1 MSKPGL
7 LTDEHVPG
15 PCIAVLRSVGYD
27 VLRAKD
33 EFEEGTEDGVLL
45 EFAAETDRVVLT
57 CDKRFTIVDG
67 ERVTAHSGV
76 VYADQTMLQCRPE
89 DAASAVDRIV
99 ITVPPEDRRG
109 SEFYLSD
116 WS

>member
-1 MSKPGL
+1 MSDARL

-27 VLRAKD
+27 ILQAKD
-33 EFEEGTEDGVLL
+33 EFKKGTENGILL
-45 EFAAETDRVVLT
+45 DSVAETDRVVLT
-57 CDKRFTIVDG
+57 CDKRFTVVGG
-67 ERVTAHSGV
+67 ERVTDHAGV
-76 VYADQTMLQCRPE
+76 VYAEQRVLQRRPE
-89 DAASAVDRIV
+89 DVASAVDRIM
-99 ITVPPEDRRG
+99 TAVPAEDRRG

>member
-1 MSKPGL
+1 MSDAGL

-45 EFAAETDRVVLT
+45 DVAAEPTALSSP
-57 CDKRFTIVDG
+57 VD
-67 ERVTAHSGV
+67 E
-76 VYADQTMLQCRPE
+76 
-89 DAASAVDRIV
+89 
-99 ITVPPEDRRG
+99 
-109 SEFYLSD
+109 
-116 WS
+116 

>member
-1 MSKPGL
+1 MSEPGL
-7 LTDEHVPG
+7 LTDEH
-15 PCIAVLRSVGYD
+15 
-27 VLRAKD
+27 
-33 EFEEGTEDGVLL
+33 
-45 EFAAETDRVVLT
+45 
-57 CDKRFTIVDG
+57 
-67 ERVTAHSGV
+67 
-76 VYADQTMLQCRPE
+76 ADQTTLQCRPE

>member
-1 MSKPGL
+1 MSEPGL

-33 EFEEGTEDGVLL
+33 EFEEGTEDEILL

-57 CDKRFTIVDG
+57 CDSRFTIVDG
-67 ERVTAHSGV
+67 DRVTDHSGV
-76 VYADQTMLQCRPE
+76 VYAEQTRLQRRPE
-89 DAASAVDRIV
+89 DAASAVDRIA

>member
-1 MSKPGL
+1 
-7 LTDEHVPG
+7 V
-15 PCIAVLRSVGYD
+15 
-27 VLRAKD
+27 
-33 EFEEGTEDGVLL
+33 
-45 EFAAETDRVVLT
+45 AETDRAVLT
-57 CDKRFTIVDG
+57 CDK
-67 ERVTAHSGV
+67 RVTAHSGV
-76 VYADQTMLQCRPE
+76 VYADQAMLQRRPE